1 MLPPLSIQDLPPP
14 SGMAAPLDTPASCVS
29 SPLSAA
35 LSPAGSEVG
44 SLGDASE
51 QHPIPPTLRRAMS
64 LSSLAA
70 GVKQRRK
77 RSRTTPEQLAKLEEY
92 FLADQS
98 PTSARRRDIAREL
111 GLDERQ
117 TQIWFQNR
125 RAKMKL
131 QAKMKSRA
139 VERLEP
145 PPRSP
150 PPLASGFDAEVHNLI
165 HEEDEVTVIPCTDL
179 TIGTWRRVASS
190 QHDLIAYT
198 CEARRCISWFVRAAG
213 LSFKIE
219 VPYDI
224 IAESRFSNVSP
235 GIGSA
240 TFTLDRPPIFYV
252 EKQTEPA
259 PGVEP
264 TRYWQVSGDW
274 TEGRQGTTVLR
285 HCLTGPGYQLYHLV
299 NNISASSGTSEV
311 SLHTPTLS
319 VSDAGSSPEVY
330 SRSCDSPVDHHP
342 HPPSSLVL
350 RKPSSLSSL
359 RMLHHPSLERLRPSR
374 QASVPMFHSPLS
386 GMSTP
391 NSPRSPSEVPA
402 TAPGAAAA
410 PMLLYMD
417 GSGSQQYTGPRLG
430 GPEQLPRLS
439 LGVPDLP
446 RLNYDYSSSR
456 AASPHECASEP
467 PLSAMSTPGYYSAP
481 SPWDGGVSP
490 FNPQGMPM
498 AERPQELFYSHAA
511 HGYYSGPVYDR
522 GGGAC

>member
-1 MLPPLSIQDLPPP
+1 MLPPLSLQSLPPP
-14 SGMAAPLDTPASCVS
+14 NAVVGSLDTSGSCVS

-35 LSPAGSEVG
+35 LSPACSEVG

-51 QHPIPPTLRRAMS
+51 ELAIPPTLRRAMS

-70 GVKQRRK
+70 GAKQRRK
-77 RSRTTPEQLAKLEEY
+77 RSRTTPEQLVKLEEY

-125 RAKMKL
+125 RAKSKL
-131 QAKMKSRA
+131 QAKMKARA
-139 VERLEP
+139 VEKVEP

-150 PPLASGFDAEVHNLI
+150 PPLTSGFDAEVHGLI

-198 CEARRCISWFVRAAG
+198 CESRRCISWFVRAAA

-224 IAESRFSNVSP
+224 ITESRFSNVSP
-235 GIGSA
+235 GVGAA
-240 TFTLDRPPIFYV
+240 TFTLDRPPIFYI
-252 EKQTEPA
+252 EKQTELA

-264 TRYWQVSGDW
+264 TRHWQARVPDLPPRQQHLRVELHARGSPAHAHPFRLRRRLIARGLLALLRLP
-274 TEGRQGTTVLR
+274 GRCPPAPAFLAGPPQAELPQQPPQAAPPVPRTPPPQPTSQRAHGSLPALR
-285 HCLTGPGYQLYHLV
+285 HVHPQL
-299 NNISASSGTSEV
+299 AS
-311 SLHTPTLS
+311 L
-319 VSDAGSSPEVY
+319 AQRR
-330 SRSCDSPVDHHP
+330 SR
-342 HPPSSLVL
+342 
-350 RKPSSLSSL
+350 
-359 RMLHHPSLERLRPSR
+359 
-374 QASVPMFHSPLS
+374 
-386 GMSTP
+386 GG
-391 NSPRSPSEVPA
+391 PA
-402 TAPGAAAA
+402 TG

-417 GSGSQQYTGPRLG
+417 GSGSPQYAGPPLG
-430 GPEQLPRLS
+430 GSEQLPRLS

-446 RLNYDYSSSR
+446 RLNYDYTSSR
-456 AASPHECASEP
+456 AASPHEGAPEP
-467 PLSAMSTPGYYSAP
+467 PLFTASTPGYHGAV
-481 SPWDGGVSP
+481 SPWDGSVVP
-490 FNPQGMPM
+490 YIPQGLSP
-498 AERPQELFYSHAA
+498 AERPQEPFYSHAA

-522 GGGAC
+522 GGGSC